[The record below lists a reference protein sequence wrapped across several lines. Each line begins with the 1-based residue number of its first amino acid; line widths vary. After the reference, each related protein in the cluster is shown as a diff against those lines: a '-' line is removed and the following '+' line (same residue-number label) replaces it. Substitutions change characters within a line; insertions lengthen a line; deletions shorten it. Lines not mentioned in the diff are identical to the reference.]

1 MEAQGR
7 TTRQKRLISNQRV
20 SGAVGDYVPGPT
32 KRQRRQRL
40 FGNIVQSVENCY
52 LVRFDN
58 GEEKEL
64 PSSVLK
70 VENIIAALPPDAL
83 LPVPQGIQEERMLE
97 DAIAEDLPEDNEEED
112 LPTHLPDSD
121 EAEVELE
128 LQFASK
134 EVAPADAS
142 DPIAEEANNN
152 TTNEADAHGRMPG
165 QLPTVADVVENDS
178 TARDYA
184 TVKRLAKERIAALL
198 GTTVTI
204 SAARV
209 STITWKV
216 VEKHM
221 SPEVRTVEAGF
232 E

>member
-1 MEAQGR
+1 
-7 TTRQKRLISNQRV
+7 
-20 SGAVGDYVPGPT
+20 
-32 KRQRRQRL
+32 
-40 FGNIVQSVENCY
+40 
-52 LVRFDN
+52 
-58 GEEKEL
+58 
-64 PSSVLK
+64 
-70 VENIIAALPPDAL
+70 
-83 LPVPQGIQEERMLE
+83 MLE
-97 DAIAEDLPEDNEEED
+97 DPIAEDLFEDNEEED
-112 LPTHLPDSD
+112 LPIHLPDSD

-128 LQFASK
+128 LQFAA
-134 EVAPADAS
+134 EEEANPDAS
-142 DPIAEEANNN
+142 DPIEEEANNN

-165 QLPTVADVVENDS
+165 QLPTVADIVKNDN

-184 TVKRLAKERIAALL
+184 TIKQLAKERIAALL

-204 SAARV
+204 SAARG

>member
-1 MEAQGR
+1 M
-7 TTRQKRLISNQRV
+7 
-20 SGAVGDYVPGPT
+20 
-32 KRQRRQRL
+32 
-40 FGNIVQSVENCY
+40 
-52 LVRFDN
+52 
-58 GEEKEL
+58 
-64 PSSVLK
+64 K

-121 EAEVELE
+121 EAEVELA
-128 LQFASK
+128 LQFASE
-134 EVAPADAS
+134 EVATANAS
-142 DPIAEEANNN
+142 DPIAEEENNN

-178 TARDYA
+178 KARDYA
-184 TVKRLAKERIAALL
+184 AVKRLAKEIIAALL
-198 GTTVTI
+198 GTTATI
-204 SAARV
+204 SAACG

-221 SPEVRTVEAGF
+221 PPEERTVEL
-232 E
+232 